1 MLKYALKNPA
11 NSRKWTIHA
20 YTSIAFQPYRFDD
33 YQQGANNYSGNAI
46 TGVPRNTWITGFN
59 LEWIKQV
66 YFNASVNAVDPIPLT
81 DANDAIADA
90 YQLVHFFGGIDN
102 LLNQTYSLGNDI
114 NAAGRR
120 FYNPASERNF
130 FLGFN
135 LQFH

>member
-1 MLKYALKNPA
+1 MIISKDP
-11 NSRKWTIHA
+11 TI
-20 YTSIAFQPYRFDD
+20 TVE
-33 YQQGANNYSGNAI
+33 NAI
-46 TGVPRNTWITGFN
+46 TGVPRNTWVTGFN

-81 DANDAIADA
+81 DANEASAEA
-90 YQLVHFFGGIDN
+90 YQLVQIKTGYKKKIGNWQVHFFGGIDN

-120 FYNPASERNF
+120 FYNPAPERNF